1 MRGAIVCLL
10 ERRQRVVAGVRSQLL
25 MKCEWFDGKLIF
37 KIITGL
43 VMQGAWA
50 LMIHARGGMNWGPRS
65 GLGF

>member
-1 MRGAIVCLL
+1 
-10 ERRQRVVAGVRSQLL
+10 

-50 LMIHARGGMNWGPRS
+50 LMIHARGGMNWRPRL
-65 GLGF
+65 GLDF